1 MKSVNSQNSRDMRML
16 LDHERAR
23 IRFARGDGA
32 KIKINMSGD
41 WLAKISFDGLRA
53 NRVFQ

>member
-1 MKSVNSQNSRDMRML
+1 MS
-16 LDHERAR
+16 AR